1 MSGDSDIRR
10 FEYKDE
16 KSSKF
21 WEIRLEDNRFTVR
34 YGKVGTDGQTQA
46 KEFANAAT
54 AEKQAQKLIA
64 EKTGKGYRE
73 VDSAQSPVTISAST
87 ENMNEV
93 ASLIDSGL
101 NFEQKL
107 ELANSLDTA
116 SEILEALANDEE
128 QGIAGNYDET
138 FELRS
143 VVASNPK
150 ISMNLLLKL
159 LTDDEFDVRVA
170 AVKNPLIPQDLLYQ
184 LSEDG
189 DLVNAV
195 AQNPK
200 CPTPLL
206 EKLSKATDEELR
218 CSIAANPNCPVTLLK
233 KWAKL
238 KDESIR
244 GSVAINPSTPV
255 EILELLAS
263 DEEASVR
270 AGLASN
276 PACPIALLVQLSEDA
291 ESDVRRYVAASDQ
304 CPAEVFARL
313 ENDPDPDVIS
323 QVASNSQTPQAI
335 LAKLAVHDVG
345 KVRVAVA
352 QNPAAPPDLQ
362 KIALTIPTCCFPEN
376 DGLADVME
384 PVRELKK
391 LVEQAKSEFPEHSFL
406 SHHGL
411 KDIDFCSPA
420 WGLKIFDIPTQHADR
435 TRSMLEGPFFT
446 SDEYPWP
453 SGDEGKYASPVVQ
466 IDLREVT
473 RLKGNDYGDG
483 LLQVFIADD
492 SSNFEIRVIPRSDVN
507 ENQMT
512 PCPQGTEDQFAG
524 FITGKYW
531 LGYGGVVS
539 QIVGYEEP
547 VLSAHVYASDG
558 APEDDDPDLFKE
570 IFEKMESLSIN
581 DSGTH
586 MFGTFY
592 PIQYPHSEYGG
603 EILMALDSDLC
614 YSWGDS
620 GNAQIFVSRSK
631 DGSVNFHVE
640 WSCY

>member
-1 MSGDSDIRR
+1 MTDKTGTRR
-10 FEYKDE
+10 FEYVGD

-21 WEIRLEDNRFTVR
+21 WEIRVIGASFTVC
-34 YGKVGTDGQTQA
+34 YGKIGTDGQTQT
-46 KEFANAAT
+46 KEFADVGS
-54 AEKQAQKLIA
+54 AEKQAKKLIA
-64 EKTGKGYRE
+64 EKTVKGYRE

-87 ENMNEV
+87 ENKNEV
-93 ASLIDSGL
+93 ASLIDPAL
-101 NFEQKL
+101 NYEQKL
-107 ELANSLDTA
+107 DLAYSRDTA
-116 SEILEALANDEE
+116 SDILEALANDEE
-128 QGIAGNYDET
+128 QGINGNYGET

-150 ISMNLLLKL
+150 ISINLLLKL
-159 LTDDEFDVRVA
+159 LADDEFDVRVA

-195 AQNPK
+195 AQNSN
-200 CPTPLL
+200 CPSPLL
-206 EKLSKATDEELR
+206 EKLSKAKDDELR
-218 CSIAANPNCPVTLLK
+218 CNIAANPNCPITLLK

-244 GSVAINPSTPV
+244 GAVAINPSTPV

-263 DEEASVR
+263 DKDVSVR
-270 AGLASN
+270 AGLAGN
-276 PACPIALLVQLSEDA
+276 PACPLALLVRLSEDA
-291 ESDVRRYVAASDQ
+291 ESNVRRYVAVSDQ
-304 CPAEVFARL
+304 CPAEILARL
-313 ENDPDPDVIS
+313 ENDPDTDVIS
-323 QVASNSQTPQAI
+323 QVASNCQTPQTI
-335 LAKLAVHDVG
+335 LARLAVHDVG

-362 KIALTIPTCCFPEN
+362 KIALTIPTCYFPEN
-376 DGLADVME
+376 DGLAEVME

-411 KDIDFCSPA
+411 KDIEFCSPA

-453 SGDEGKYASPVVQ
+453 SGDEGKCASPVVQ
-466 IDLREVT
+466 LDLREVT

-483 LLQVFIADD
+483 LLQVFVADD

-512 PCPQGTEDQFAG
+512 PIPQGTEDQFSG
-524 FITGKYW
+524 FKTAKYW
-531 LGYGGVVS
+531 LGYGGFVS

-581 DSGTH
+581 DSGMH

-592 PIQYPHSEYGG
+592 PIQYCHSEYGG
-603 EILMALDSDLC
+603 EVLMALDSDLC
-614 YSWGDS
+614 YSWGDC
-620 GNAQIFVSRSK
+620 GNAQIFVNRSQ
-631 DGSVNFHVE
+631 DGAVRFHIE

>member
-1 MSGDSDIRR
+1 MTDKTGTRR
-10 FEYKDE
+10 FEYVDE

-21 WEIRLEDNRFTVR
+21 WEIRVIGASLTVC
-34 YGKVGTDGQTQA
+34 YGKIGTEGQTQS
-46 KEFANAAT
+46 KEFADVGS
-54 AEKQAQKLIA
+54 AEKQAKKLIA

-73 VDSAQSPVTISAST
+73 VGSAQSPVTISGSK
-87 ENMNEV
+87 ENEV
-93 ASLIDSGL
+93 ASLIDPGL
-101 NFEQKL
+101 NYEQKL

-159 LTDDEFDVRVA
+159 LADDEFDVRVA

-206 EKLSKATDEELR
+206 EKLSKAKDEELR
-218 CSIAANPNCPVTLLK
+218 CNIAANPNCPVTLLK

-238 KDESIR
+238 KDEGIR

-270 AGLASN
+270 AGLAGN

-323 QVASNSQTPQAI
+323 QVASNCQTPQAI
-335 LAKLAVHDVG
+335 LARLAVHDVG

-352 QNPAAPPDLQ
+352 QNPAAPSDLQ

-473 RLKGNDYGDG
+473 RIKGNDYGDG

-492 SSNFEIRVIPRSDVN
+492 SSNFEIRVIPRTDVN
-507 ENQMT
+507 KNQMT
-512 PCPQGTEDQFAG
+512 PYPQGTEDQFAG

-570 IFEKMESLSIN
+570 IFEKMESLSVN
-581 DSGTH
+581 DSGIH

-592 PIQYPHSEYGG
+592 PIQYRHSEYGG
-603 EILMALDSDLC
+603 EVLMALDSNLC

-620 GNAQIFVSRSK
+620 GNAQIFVNRSQ
-631 DGSVNFHVE
+631 DGAVMFHVE

>member
-1 MSGDSDIRR
+1 M
-10 FEYKDE
+10 
-16 KSSKF
+16 
-21 WEIRLEDNRFTVR
+21 
-34 YGKVGTDGQTQA
+34 
-46 KEFANAAT
+46 
-54 AEKQAQKLIA
+54 
-64 EKTGKGYRE
+64 
-73 VDSAQSPVTISAST
+73 
-87 ENMNEV
+87 
-93 ASLIDSGL
+93 ASLIDQGL
-101 NFEQKL
+101 NYEQKL
-107 ELANSLDTA
+107 ELASSLDTA
-116 SEILEALANDEE
+116 SETLEALANDEE

-159 LTDDEFDVRVA
+159 LADDEFDVRVA

-200 CPTPLL
+200 CPTQLL
-206 EKLSKATDEELR
+206 EKLSKARDEELR
-218 CSIAANPNCPVTLLK
+218 CNIAANPNCPVTLLK

-270 AGLASN
+270 AALAGN
-276 PACPIALLVQLSEDA
+276 PACPIELLVQLSEDA
-291 ESDVRRYVAASDQ
+291 ESDVRRYVAASDK
-304 CPAEVFARL
+304 CPAEVFASL

-335 LAKLAVHDVG
+335 LARLAAHDEG

-352 QNPAAPPDLQ
+352 QNPAVPPGLQ
-362 KIALTIPTCCFPEN
+362 KIALTIPPCCFPEN

-384 PVRELKK
+384 PVRELKN
-391 LVEQAKSEFPEHSFL
+391 LVEQAKSEFPKHPFL
-406 SHHGL
+406 RHHGL
-411 KDIDFCSPA
+411 KDVDFCSPA
-420 WGLKIFDIPTQHADR
+420 WGLKIFDVPTQHADR
-435 TRSMLEGPFFT
+435 TRSMLEGPFYT

-453 SGDEGKYASPVVQ
+453 SSDEGKYASPVVQ

-473 RLKGNDYGDG
+473 KLKGIDYGDG
-483 LLQVFIADD
+483 LLQLFIADD
-492 SSNFEIRVIPRSDVN
+492 ASNFEIRVIPRSDVN
-507 ENQMT
+507 GNQMT
-512 PCPQGTEDQFAG
+512 PCPQGTEDQFSG
-524 FITGKYW
+524 YITGKYW

-547 VLSAHVYASDG
+547 VLSAHVDTSNG
-558 APEDDDPDLFKE
+558 APKDDDPDLFKE

-581 DSGTH
+581 ASGTH

-592 PIQYPHSEYGG
+592 PIQYRHSEVGG
-603 EILMALDSDLC
+603 EILMALDSDHC

-620 GNAQIFVSRSK
+620 GNAQIFVSRSQ
-631 DGSVNFHVE
+631 DGTANFHVLNPV
-640 WSCY
+640 